1 MPALIAYLHGRQT
14 WSVDQLPGDQLTTLN
29 YAFAKLDGLDLAPTV
44 PNIDRIAAIQHRF
57 PKLKI
62 NLSIGGWGADGF
74 SDAVATKV
82 SRQTLATNILNFI
95 QKYHFDGVDLDWEY
109 PGVALSGIKATP
121 DDAQNF
127 TAFLAQL
134 SAVLTASGHDY
145 PISAAV
151 GADSEL
157 LAAMAVAGEYR
168 YADYLTT
175 INVMSYDL
183 RGSWTE
189 YTGHQANLFSYS
201 SIDGA
206 LSADQ
211 AVQDLLQ
218 HGVPAEKIVVGAA
231 AYSRDWVGFD
241 DPSLPNA
248 LHRQAQSVGSQTTPY
263 VDLKTLIADQPE
275 HYFWDET
282 AQAPYY
288 FDGQTFRSFDD
299 PRSLRAK
306 ADYVK
311 HQNLGGLMLW
321 ELSLDPAADLIRAA
335 HDQLDQS

>member
-1 MPALIAYLHGRQT
+1 MTELVAYLHGRHEWQ
-14 WSVDQLPGDQLTTLN
+14 VENIPGERLTMLN
-29 YAFAKLDGLDLAPTV
+29 YAFAKLNGVAIADNV
-44 PNIDRIAAIQHRF
+44 PNIDRIPAIKAAY
-57 PKLKI
+57 PELKI
-62 NLSIGGWGADGF
+62 NISIGGWAAEGF
-74 SDAVATKV
+74 SDAVATATNREK
-82 SRQTLATNILNFI
+82 LATNIVKFV
-95 QKYHFDGVDLDWEY
+95 QAYQFDGVDLDWEY
-109 PGVALSGIKATP
+109 PGVDLSGIKATAH
-121 DDAQNF
+121 DARNF
-127 TAFLAQL
+127 EAFLQELRRQL
-134 SAVLTASGHDY
+134 DAVSKAY
-145 PISAAV
+145 IISAAV
-151 GADSEL
+151 GADQEL
-157 LAAMAVAGEYR
+157 LAAMAVNGEYG
-168 YADYLTT
+168 YAAYLDYV
-175 INVMSYDL
+175 NVMSYDL

-248 LHRQAQSVGSQTTPY
+248 LHRHAQSVGSQTTPY
-263 VDLKTLIADQPE
+263 VDLKPLIAGQPE

-321 ELSLDPAADLIRAA
+321 ELSLDPTADLIKAA
-335 HDQLDQS
+335 HDQLNQS